1 MIGILHLFLLLG
13 ESIIRFSS
21 SCLFNPHVGFPNLAS
36 RVENIA
42 DQFSLFFRVMVCRF
56 FVSSLLVFMFGLLY
70 SFLGLFDFLLSSL
83 FGFSTM
89 SMFGF
94 LFSFLLF
101 LLCVFDFFLFVRSRS
116 FDSLPVYFRDRI
128 NNMIIYLHGDLSQ
141 VSRGFSL
148 RSLSSNNSC
157 ECAR

>member
-1 MIGILHLFLLLG
+1 
-13 ESIIRFSS
+13 
-21 SCLFNPHVGFPNLAS
+21 
-36 RVENIA
+36 
-42 DQFSLFFRVMVCRF
+42 MVCGF
-56 FVSSLLVFMFGLLY
+56 FVSSLLVFMFMFGLLY
-70 SFLGLFDFLLSSL
+70 SLLGLFDFLLSSL

-116 FDSLPVYFRDRI
+116 FDSL
-128 NNMIIYLHGDLSQ
+128 NGDLSQ

-157 ECAR
+157 KCAR

>member
-1 MIGILHLFLLLG
+1 
-13 ESIIRFSS
+13 
-21 SCLFNPHVGFPNLAS
+21 
-36 RVENIA
+36 
-42 DQFSLFFRVMVCRF
+42 MVCRF

-101 LLCVFDFFLFVRSRS
+101 FLCVFDFFLFVRSRS
-116 FDSLPVYFRDRI
+116 FDSI
-128 NNMIIYLHGDLSQ
+128 NGDLSQ

-148 RSLSSNNSC
+148 RSLSGNNSC
-157 ECAR
+157 ECTR